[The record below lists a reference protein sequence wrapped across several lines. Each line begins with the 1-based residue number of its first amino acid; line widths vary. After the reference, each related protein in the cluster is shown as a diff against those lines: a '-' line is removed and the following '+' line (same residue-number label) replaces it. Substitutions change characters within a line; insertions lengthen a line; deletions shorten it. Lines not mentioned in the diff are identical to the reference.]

1 MLQYMLQVVTLV
13 SAQCVACCTVVTR
26 CESARCSYGRVEDIG
41 LAVVYLSGPAGGF
54 ITATTIIVDGGQWH
68 GTSGSFQMAKKIIA
82 KKAAKEK
89 TSHKGGVPVSKL

>member
-1 MLQYMLQVVTLV
+1 
-13 SAQCVACCTVVTR
+13 
-26 CESARCSYGRVEDIG
+26 
-41 LAVVYLSGPAGGF
+41 VYLSGPAGGF